1 MKKKTI
7 VFIIFLCII
16 LDQIS
21 KFIVNL
27 KFDVED
33 SYELIENFY
42 YITYYKNTG
51 IAFGMF
57 PGAKIV
63 IISVSILLL
72 LVLLYEL
79 KKFYKEKI
87 TALSFC
93 FLIGGLIG
101 NLIDR
106 IYLGYVRD
114 FLDFNPFNLNFPI
127 FNISD
132 ACIVIGA
139 ILLILSSFNIGGKNE
154 QNNSY

>member
-27 KFDVED
+27 KLDVED